1 MVWKPL
7 VIPEVLDTKNFNAI
21 IVIVVRFKNMYNI
34 RRKEKEQSEKTFVK
48 SKDKCMHIMLPAVA
62 SYVLKPPNTFLLLAY
77 SAS

>member
-1 MVWKPL
+1 
-7 VIPEVLDTKNFNAI
+7 
-21 IVIVVRFKNMYNI
+21 MYNI